1 MKSWRRSEEIRAE
14 NKEAFSPVLKKKK
27 FLFTKGNTKT
37 MAKASSVAN
46 SWLKELECTI
56 CLEQYKDPRVLPCLH
71 SFCKTCLEGLLP
83 REGLSWRV
91 DCPSCR
97 SSVEVSS
104 VKCVAE
110 FVTF

>member
-1 MKSWRRSEEIRAE
+1 
-14 NKEAFSPVLKKKK
+14 
-27 FLFTKGNTKT
+27 
-37 MAKASSVAN
+37 MAKASSVAD

-56 CLEQYKDPRVLPCLH
+56 CLEQYKEPKVLPCLH

-83 REGLSWRV
+83 IKEGLSWRV

-97 SSVEVSS
+97 SSVEVSL

-110 FVTF
+110 FVTFGSKVF